1 MPGPNKFHTHLPRG
15 RKEFALFML
24 IVSVLSVNIIAPL
37 ITFSEIG
44 FSTDVYLHTL
54 SILPYVWLCVIPTV
68 LITQKPATHLASKIV
83 KHGDSFSAAMMINVL
98 CNVFCMSILLTIVGS
113 WIGAGAI
120 TLEPIQNFF
129 IKWPR
134 NFAIAF
140 AVEAIIAQPIARF
153 IMSKV
158 HIKKDK
164 PTEG

>member
-1 MPGPNKFHTHLPRG
+1 MPEHHKFHTHLPRG

-24 IVSVLSVNIIAPL
+24 IVSLISVNIIAPL

-44 FSTDVYLHTL
+44 LSSDVYFHTL
-54 SILPYVWLCVIPTV
+54 AILPYVWLCVIPTV

-113 WIGAGAI
+113 WVGEGAI
-120 TLEPIQNFF
+120 SWEPIQNFF
-129 IKWPR
+129 LKWPR

-140 AVEAIIAQPIARF
+140 AVEAFIAQPIARF

-158 HIKKDK
+158 HIKKDTPAK
-164 PTEG
+164 

>member
-1 MPGPNKFHTHLPRG
+1 MPDHHKFRTHLPRG
-15 RKEFALFML
+15 KREFALFML
-24 IVSVLSVNIIAPL
+24 IVSVISVNIIAPL

-44 FSTDVYLHTL
+44 FSQEIYVETL
-54 SILPYVWLCVIPTV
+54 KILPLVWLCVIPTV

-98 CNVFCMSILLTIVGS
+98 CNVFCMSILLTVVGS
-113 WIGAGAI
+113 WIGEHAI

-140 AVEAIIAQPIARF
+140 AVEAFIAQPIARF

-158 HIKKDK
+158 HLKKDQK
-164 PTEG
+164 